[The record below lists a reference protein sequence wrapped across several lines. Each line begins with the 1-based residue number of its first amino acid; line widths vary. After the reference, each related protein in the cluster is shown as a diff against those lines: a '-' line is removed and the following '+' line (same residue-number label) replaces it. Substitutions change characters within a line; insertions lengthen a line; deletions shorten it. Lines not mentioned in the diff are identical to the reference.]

1 VEYGDINVMKKIHRS
16 AMPQAALQAVR
27 AGNPEPSPWLPI
39 SPIKLNPQP
48 SPWKTSNPPPVPWH
62 LSDPE
67 PSPW

>member
-1 VEYGDINVMKKIHRS
+1 MKKIHRS
-16 AMPQAALQAVR
+16 TAPGQALRAVR
-27 AGNPEPSPWLPI
+27 GSGPQPSPWLPI
-39 SPIKLNPQP
+39 GPIRLNPEP